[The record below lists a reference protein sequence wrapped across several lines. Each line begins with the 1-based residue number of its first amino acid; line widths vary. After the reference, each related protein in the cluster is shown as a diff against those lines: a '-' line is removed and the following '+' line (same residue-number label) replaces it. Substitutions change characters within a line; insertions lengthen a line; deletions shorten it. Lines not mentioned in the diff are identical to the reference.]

1 MKLVISRHW
10 YSLVCSKTVTF
21 CYHGNDTEQVSDKKK
36 MTNLTNAVL
45 KYPVNVCVMSESGCY

>member
-21 CYHGNDTEQVSDKKK
+21 CYHGNDTEQISDKKK

-45 KYPVNVCVMSESGCY
+45 NYPVNICVMS